1 MRRYLTVIFLVSSL
15 LMPAVSSAQGNYSN
29 RAEAFLGEVYLGVKY
44 GRITYAE
51 EIPDFSDGSDTRNL
65 GFMFGK
71 RFNDVVGM
79 ELEYTQT
86 VTADDTSV
94 GDIYTDTLGF
104 YMVGKFGGK
113 VYGKGRLGYT
123 RLTQERNFA
132 GDSFD
137 NNTYGIAW
145 GLGIGFNVYQKGSI
159 EIEYTVLPKTDDRG
173 FLNVPAGQEFEA
185 EGDLVTVNYVWGF

>member
-1 MRRYLTVIFLVSSL
+1 
-15 LMPAVSSAQGNYSN
+15 MPAVSSAQGNYSN

-44 GRITYAE
+44 GRITYSDD
-51 EIPDFSDGSDTRNL
+51 IPDFSDGSDTRNL

-104 YMVGKFGGK
+104 YMVGKLGGK

-132 GDSFD
+132 GESFD
-137 NNTYGIAW
+137 NNAYGIAW
-145 GLGIGFNVYQKGSI
+145 GLGVGFNFYDKGSI
-159 EIEYTVLPKTDDRG
+159 EIEYTVLPKTDDRD
-173 FLNVPAGQEFEA
+173 FLAVPQPFEFEA
-185 EGDLVTVNYVWGF
+185 ETDFITLNYVWGF